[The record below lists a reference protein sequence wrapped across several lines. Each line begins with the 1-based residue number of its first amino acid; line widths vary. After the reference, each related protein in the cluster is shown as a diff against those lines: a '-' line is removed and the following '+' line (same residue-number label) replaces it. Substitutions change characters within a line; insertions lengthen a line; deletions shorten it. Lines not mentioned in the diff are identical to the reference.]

1 MRTNR
6 RGFGGAGE
14 RVNIADS
21 TRREAKGR
29 KKEDRFEAETRAQR
43 AKTKR
48 AGGNH
53 LDSHRIPSSCRF
65 LRQQSIVR
73 IVVGR

>member
-1 MRTNR
+1 MRTGR
-6 RGFGGAGE
+6 RGSGGTGE

-29 KKEDRFEAETRAQR
+29 KKKGRFEAETRTQR

-53 LDSHRIPSSCRF
+53 LDSHRIPSSRRF
-65 LRQQSIVR
+65 LRQQKRSENR
-73 IVVGR
+73 RR